1 LPRNVAQHV
10 SKNINLISEE
20 EEKNTQDEIEDRNR
34 FLSKI
39 INPHSDENQEN
50 VPLVQRIN
58 LDLNFAR
65 VGTWMMAS
73 KLFLSLLIDKE
84 TANNPAKITFFKFL
98 DDFFKKIRQVA
109 QYSIHAQPGLGQRDP
124 DDITSDLVHNLEAA
138 ALGKSV
144 YNLNA
149 FVAPW
154 LSVIRVF
161 FPYDKNLVFGLASR
175 MIDFADNTIGKIT
188 NLFWNFR
195 RVSKGLIPYDGG
207 VTTEQLTEKQM
218 EVRELISY
226 YWHKHILSPIGMV
239 KQLFSNNQKYVFEE
253 NNRKLLL
260 LKLTKDNSLIQ
271 GNALSNYWNNIL
283 ALVTGKYN
291 CPHEIGS
298 KPKEIGTDEPD
309 NQKWYVRLK
318 LLSQVF
324 SLPAGLFG
332 AILNGS
338 SIGVD
343 LVGNLF
349 GNHKIRNLSSKMT
362 DYANGLMSLVY
373 MTGEVPANINEY
385 IKKRNK
391 GVAESEARHNLYVA
405 GIGALGM
412 INRMKILPGIKSL
425 FETVGLKTL
434 LDKYHSTFENFFL
447 LFFSANRLVLHAD
460 ERKAQ
465 ALKSS
470 ARDLQSA
477 YKHTS
482 WWKKITLPIRVIFR
496 DPDVIYKHDNI
507 SFRNNLSTVTNN

>member
-1 LPRNVAQHV
+1 M
-10 SKNINLISEE
+10 
-20 EEKNTQDEIEDRNR
+20 
-34 FLSKI
+34 
-39 INPHSDENQEN
+39 
-50 VPLVQRIN
+50 
-58 LDLNFAR
+58 DLNFAL
-65 VGTWMMAS
+65 VGTWMMIS
-73 KLFLSLLIDKE
+73 KLFLSLFIDKE
-84 TANNPAKITFFKFL
+84 TANNPAKITFVKFL

-109 QYSIHAQPGLGQRDP
+109 QYSIHAQPGLGQREP

-149 FVAPW
+149 FIAPW
-154 LSVIRVF
+154 LSFVRALL
-161 FPYDKNLVFGLASR
+161 PYNSNLILGLGSR
-175 MIDFADNTIGKIT
+175 MVDFADNTIGKIT

-195 RVSKGLIPYDGG
+195 RISKGLIPYDGG

-239 KQLFSNNQKYVFEE
+239 KQLVSKNQKYVFEE
-253 NNRKLLL
+253 NNRRLLL
-260 LKLTKDNSLIQ
+260 MKLTKNNNLIQ
-271 GNALSNYWNNIL
+271 GNALSNYWNNIQ
-283 ALVTGKYN
+283 AFITGKYT
-291 CPHEIGS
+291 CPHETGS
-298 KPKEIGTDEPD
+298 NKKEIGTDEPE

-318 LLSQVF
+318 LLSQAL
-324 SLPAGLFG
+324 SLPAGFFG

-343 LVGNLF
+343 LLGNIF
-349 GNHKIRNLSSKMT
+349 ANHNLRNFSSKMT

-373 MTGEVPANINEY
+373 ITGEVPANINEY

-391 GVAESEARHNLYVA
+391 GVDQAEARQNLYVA

-412 INRMKILPGIKSL
+412 VNRMKILPVIKQL
-425 FETVGLKTL
+425 FNTIGLKKL
-434 LDKYHSTFENFFL
+434 LDKYERTLENFFL

-460 ERKAQ
+460 ERKVQ

-477 YKHTS
+477 YKHTIFR
-482 WWKKITLPIRVIFR
+482 KIFSLPFRVIFR
-496 DPDVIYKHDNI
+496 DPDVTYRHENI
-507 SFRNNLSTVTNN
+507 GFKNNAAKIRTS